1 MRIWLQIA
9 VFILG
14 IGMIQGQDLSLLD
27 SYLGTTPNR
36 NQSEAK
42 DKISKLVSKLNS
54 KSRKSDRQFLMGL
67 FGLTHRQLLKEYQQ
81 YSEFNKIFD
90 KGYYDCVTATALY
103 SLVLSEFDFKH
114 TILETK
120 YHIFIIVESEEGR
133 FLIESTDPISGFEF
147 QQEKIDSRIAQ
158 YLQDQNEVLLPGQLN
173 TSEDIAPISA
183 ITPHQ
188 LTGLLFYNQ
197 SVRHFNENQLEQ
209 AASFLSKA
217 KLLYH
222 SPRMREMESILQSQQ
237 ALSAIDLTRTNVTQQ
252 ISQRQQP

>member
-1 MRIWLQIA
+1 MRIWVQIA

-14 IGMIQGQDLSLLD
+14 LGAIQGQDFSLLD
-27 SYLGTTPNR
+27 SYLETAANR
-36 NQSEAK
+36 NQYEAK

-54 KSRKSDRQFLMGL
+54 KSSKPDRQFLMGL

-81 YSEFNKIFD
+81 YSEFNDIFD

-103 SLVLSEFDFKH
+103 SLVLAEFDFKH

-133 FLIESTDPISGFEF
+133 FLIESTDPIGGFEF
-147 QQEKIDSRIAQ
+147 QQEKIDHRIAR
-158 YLQDQNEVLLPGQLN
+158 YLQDEALLAGQLN
-173 TSEDIAPISA
+173 TSKNIAPINK

-197 SVRHFNENQLEQ
+197 SVRHFNENQLEL

-217 KLLYH
+217 KLFYH
-222 SPRMREMESILQSQQ
+222 SPRMQEMESILQSQQ
-237 ALSAIDLTRTNVTQQ
+237 ALSAIDLTGTNLIQR
-252 ISQRQQP
+252 ISQRHEP